1 MEEDPLPSTSSAR
14 NDEVDFVSLPL
25 PMFNRSNTKDQ
36 VSKMITKCLVD
47 NGALGTKQQNASSK
61 VMNHISQAKKIIPE
75 EVVESDDLSETYLR
89 FNRMRQEQNFFKKMS
104 GPNFLEAIIAKP
116 KARLPDINDEVI
128 DEYGTGGGGE
138 NGGSNDEEERN
149 FDGNGKPIPEA
160 QRGTLKPGTMN
171 TINAEFESFDYTET
185 SSALR

>member
-138 NGGSNDEEERN
+138 NGGSNDE
-149 FDGNGKPIPEA
+149 
-160 QRGTLKPGTMN
+160 
-171 TINAEFESFDYTET
+171 
-185 SSALR
+185 